1 MANNMYS
8 KETYRSLY
16 DLINTDGDLY
26 DIYKTLHYMLSDL
39 DESLANKVVNQCTQI
54 VAVYEYVQSLECYGD
69 CWELFI
75 EKLESCNY
83 NRENFIDPL
92 RYAKLCSFKLKCI
105 VTIQEIVNN
114 NFITM
119 EEAVYKTCSSEKYI
133 ALEEAIINAKKGE
146 SRSKDKHKLFGLIM
160 SMLLVSPIFPVGIIF
175 GIADGISYTVT
186 PKVCGKVSLL
196 RDYNKTRK
204 ALNDRNPKYET
215 DTCVDYSQ
223 EYFDPTYVNM

>member
-8 KETYRSLY
+8 EETYRSLY

-26 DIYKTLHYMLSDL
+26 DIYRTLHYKLRGL
-39 DESLANKVVNQCTQI
+39 DESLARKIVNQCTQT
-54 VAVYEYVQSLECYGD
+54 VAVYEYVQSLGSD
-69 CWELFI
+69 TWEAFI

-83 NRENFIDPL
+83 NRKNFIDPL

-114 NFITM
+114 NFKTM
-119 EEAVYKTCSSEKYI
+119 EEAVYKTCSSEKYK
-133 ALEEAIINAKKGE
+133 ALEETIVNAKKDE
-146 SRSKDKHKLFGLIM
+146 SWSKDKHKLFGLIM
-160 SMLLVSPIFPVGIIF
+160 SMLLVSPIFPVGIIL

-204 ALNDRNPKYET
+204 ALNDRTPKYET